1 MTEPGRVEPRGVSG
15 SDPTPRIGRAPGR
28 AAAMLIEAKL
38 RPPPGP
44 LRPVARPRLLPMYLR
59 TEAVPLTII
68 SGPAGCGKTVA
79 ARQCVEAVRLP
90 TAWVSFDEDDDETR
104 LWQYVV
110 EALRRALPALDLD
123 SDEPAADPGNPP
135 PFLGELLNA
144 LDRVA
149 EPVVLVLHDL
159 HLVSGGAHYGDLAFL
174 VDHAPATLHM
184 VVVTRATP
192 PWPLARW
199 RVSGDLEEIGEDEL
213 RFRDGEAGELLAAE
227 GLHLPDDERELLVQR
242 TEGWAA
248 GLRLA
253 ALSIVA
259 HDDRAE
265 AVRRFGGE
273 DRRVVD
279 YFESEVLDRESP
291 EVRELLLS
299 TAVLDRFDLELC
311 RAVSGRRDADALLQ
325 HLVDANL
332 FVVPL
337 DPRREWFR
345 YHRLFAAALRH
356 ELELHA
362 PERVAGLHRAA
373 AAGHTRHGDAELAVR
388 HLVAS
393 GARDEAFELVVS
405 ERDDE
410 AEPEEWRGGW
420 LDRFPPGYVAED
432 AGRMLDL
439 AAALVADGRFE
450 ESELWLERAGRAL
463 ERAGGRQGRR
473 AHLLALSAVCR
484 AGRGDAER
492 AVDEGLSALDAAADR
507 IEGDPV
513 LERLPVHLARS
524 LLLLDDLPGAERMC
538 ERLTSTGVSD
548 SVSMLLRPGVCARIA
563 ARSGDLR
570 RAEALA
576 QRVLV
581 GADKLGTPNHSATL
595 DARLA
600 SAAVELDRDRLTEAE
615 AELDRVRALA
625 RQRNAIPY
633 AVLAHLEHARV
644 AAARAGAGEGLS
656 SLTAARRLEELAR
669 GQVLAR
675 RIDALEARLCIDSGD
690 LGRAAALLR
699 YLSTGPGRTLLE
711 ARFDLASGFP
721 DVARSRIAPIAFA
734 TRREQLAAA
743 LLTARALIGTDR
755 AAAERHLSR
764 ALDLGGPEGFVRPF
778 LEEGREVAAALRG
791 VTRSAPAPLPGRLVA
806 ALAGRSRP
814 ARREG
819 PDEPFSERERSV
831 LRYLPSR
838 LTNQEIAGELF
849 ISLNTL
855 KTHLKSIYRKL
866 DAGSR
871 AEAVAAARRAGLL

>member
-1 MTEPGRVEPRGVSG
+1 MTEPGRVESRRPRGG
-15 SDPTPRIGRAPGR
+15 TAAPQIGAASLRAPALMEGR
-28 AAAMLIEAKL
+28 L
-38 RPPPGP
+38 RPPPAP
-44 LRPVARPRLLPMYLR
+44 RRPVARPRLLPAYLR
-59 TEAVPLTII
+59 TSAVPLTII

-79 ARQCVEAVRLP
+79 ARQCVDAVAHP
-90 TAWVSFDEDDDETR
+90 AAWVSLDAEDDETR
-104 LWQYVV
+104 FWQYVV
-110 EALRRALPALDLD
+110 EALRRALPAFALEGPTDVAGG
-123 SDEPAADPGNPP
+123 SAA
-135 PFLGELLNA
+135 FLGELLNA
-144 LDRVA
+144 LDRAA

-159 HLVSGGAHYGDLAFL
+159 HLVRAAVHDDLAFL
-174 VDHAPATLHM
+174 VAHAPAPLRV
-184 VVVTRATP
+184 VVVTRAAP

-199 RVSGDLEEIGEDEL
+199 RVGGDLNEIGQDEL
-213 RFRDGEAGELLAAE
+213 RFREAEVAELLAGE
-227 GLHLPDDERELLVQR
+227 GLELADDERELLAQR

-253 ALSIVA
+253 ALAVA
-259 HDDRAE
+259 GQDDRVE

-273 DRRVVD
+273 DRMVVD
-279 YFESEVLDRESP
+279 YFESEVLDREAH
-291 EVRELLLS
+291 EVREFLLS
-299 TAVLDRFDLELC
+299 TAVLDRFDVELC
-311 RAVSGRRDADALLQ
+311 RAVSGRPDADALLR
-325 HLVDANL
+325 HVVEANL

-345 YHRLFAAALRH
+345 YHQLFAATLRH
-356 ELELHA
+356 ELEVHA

-373 AAGHTRHGDAELAVR
+373 AVCHTDHGDAELAVR

-393 GARDEAFELVVS
+393 GARDEAFELVVAG
-405 ERDDE
+405 RDDE
-410 AEPEEWRGGW
+410 AGPQGWRGGW

-450 ESELWLERAGRAL
+450 ESELWIERAGRAL
-463 ERAGGRQGRR
+463 ERAGAPAGRR

-492 AVDEGLSALDAAADR
+492 GVEEGLAALAAADDQ

-538 ERLTSTGVSD
+538 ERLTPTGVSD
-548 SVSMLLRPGVCARIA
+548 TVSMLLRPGVCARIA

-581 GADKLGTPNHSATL
+581 GADKLGAPSHSSTL

-600 SAAVELDRDRLTEAE
+600 SATVELDRDRLPEAA
-615 AELDRVRALA
+615 AELDRVRAVA

-644 AAARAGAGEGLS
+644 TAARAGAGEGLS
-656 SLTAARRLEELAR
+656 ALAAARRLEELAR
-669 GQVLAR
+669 GQALAR
-675 RIDALEARLCIDSGD
+675 RIDALEARLCIESGD
-690 LGRAAALLR
+690 LARAAALLR
-699 YLSTGPGRTLLE
+699 YLPAGPGRGLLE

-721 DVARSRIAPIAFA
+721 DVARSRIASMSFA
-734 TRREQLAAA
+734 TRRERIAAA
-743 LLTARALIGTDR
+743 LLTARALVGADR
-755 AAAERHLSR
+755 AAAERYLAQ
-764 ALDLGGPEGFVRPF
+764 ALDLAGPEGFVRPF
-778 LEEGREVAAALRG
+778 LEEGRDVATVLRG

-806 ALAGRSRP
+806 ALAGRSGP
-814 ARREG
+814 SRREG
-819 PDEPFSERERSV
+819 SDEPFSERERSV

-838 LTNQEIAGELF
+838 LTNQEIAGELY